1 MKTPSVDELRISIG
15 NRIWGYDD
23 LTDSERTA
31 LVNKKQY
38 ADHPQ
43 PVAHRSGASASLAI
57 VEDGSRCRFA
67 HHFQLCAHFLQSR
80 SKRFDLLLLFGDNH
94 F

>member
-15 NRIWGYDD
+15 KRIWGYDD

-57 VEDGSRCRFA
+57 VQHRLRCGLADFK
-67 HHFQLCAHFLQSR
+67 LCAHFLQSR